1 MIRKVTKRKKRK
13 KITLADG
20 TVIKEKT
27 TRGGKKKVKIR
38 KKGQL
43 FARKVKDSPNKAM
56 QGPTNTSV
64 VDGTTGKVKF
74 TTKDMKKNSKETK
87 VNYSKRKKALMG
99 VTKEMA
105 DKKEVLVKV

>member
-1 MIRKVTKRKKRK
+1 
-13 KITLADG
+13 
-20 TVIKEKT
+20 
-27 TRGGKKKVKIR
+27 
-38 KKGQL
+38 
-43 FARKVKDSPNKAM
+43 M

-105 DKKEVLVKV
+105 DKKRYW